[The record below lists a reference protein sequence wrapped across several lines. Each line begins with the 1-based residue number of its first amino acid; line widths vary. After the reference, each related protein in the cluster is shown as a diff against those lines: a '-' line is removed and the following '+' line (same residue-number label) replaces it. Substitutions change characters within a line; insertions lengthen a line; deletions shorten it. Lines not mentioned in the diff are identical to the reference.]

1 MKNINKSALTL
12 LTTLISTPLLAQ
24 SQDAGSLAREAEQQA
39 VQVSQ
44 KIAEIPPLA
53 ESRDES
59 DPTPLAVKQI
69 QFEGNQLFDQTALSA
84 VAAQVGE
91 IQTFGQLRAAMN
103 RVTEFYQAQ
112 GYPLVLLSLPPQK
125 VPDGVV
131 RVQVLESRVSE
142 LAVENQSRLRDAVV
156 QAYLQA
162 IPKNQPLYQPHSE
175 RALLLMKDLA
185 GTDYIGYRLA
195 KGEQVGESVLG
206 VELQPAKAVSGNL
219 MTDNHGSK
227 STGEWRTRASVN
239 LNSLFGRGERIAL
252 QAMSSFKGLNYGRVG
267 LEMPLGYNGL
277 SFSSNYSHTRYE
289 LGGAFRHLNAE
300 GTSDGIDLG
309 LRYPLIRS
317 NSKNLWLS
325 VGTEH
330 RKLKDEVNS
339 TQTDTRKRLVSGNF
353 SLNGNWDNASGST
366 QFGLT
371 STFGRLAIQS
381 GDAREIDARSARTQG
396 SYYKLNLNASRTQF
410 LSERWTATVGMN
422 AQWAN
427 KNLDSAEQ
435 LSLGGA
441 DAVAAYHSGDLS
453 VDRGA
458 IGQLELRYA
467 LNNVVSF
474 SGFYD
479 VGVGKVRAKPFVN
492 EKNHFILHGGGVGL
506 NAYYKGFFLQSKVAY
521 HANNALEG
529 KKLRQP
535 RMWLKVGYSF

>member
-1 MKNINKSALTL
+1 MKHLHKPAFAL

-277 SFSSNYSHTRYE
+277 SLSSNYSHTRYE

-396 SYYKLNLNASRTQF
+396 GYYKLNLNASRTQF

-474 SGFYD
+474 SGF
-479 VGVGKVRAKPFVN
+479 
-492 EKNHFILHGGGVGL
+492 
-506 NAYYKGFFLQSKVAY
+506 
-521 HANNALEG
+521 
-529 KKLRQP
+529 
-535 RMWLKVGYSF
+535 